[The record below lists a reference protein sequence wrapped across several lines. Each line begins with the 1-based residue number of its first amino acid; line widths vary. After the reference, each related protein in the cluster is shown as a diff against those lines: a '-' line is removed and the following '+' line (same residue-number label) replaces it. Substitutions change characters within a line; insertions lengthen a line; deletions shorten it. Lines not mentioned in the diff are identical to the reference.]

1 MKYKKLEEISLEE
14 VQVLSGENCESN
26 KMEYVLL
33 MVIWVLAKHCLVTL
47 RHFDPIKTGNIIL
60 SKTRKIFTL

>member
-1 MKYKKLEEISLEE
+1 MREKMKYKKLEEISLEE

-26 KMEYVLL
+26 K
-33 MVIWVLAKHCLVTL
+33 LVTL
-47 RHFDPIKTGNIIL
+47 HHFDPIKPCNIIL